1 MLLADVST
9 VTLSSVLTDIGSVFT
24 ALIGYVG
31 NVCITIVSQP
41 LLLIGFCIPFAFAI
55 VSFVKRLF

>member
-1 MLLADVST
+1 MMLLADI
-9 VTLSSVLTDIGSVFT
+9 TLASVLSDVGTVFQS
-24 ALIGYVG
+24 LIGYVG
-31 NVCITIVSQP
+31 SICETIVSNP

>member
-1 MLLADVST
+1 MLLADVT
-9 VTLSSVLTDIGSVFT
+9 QVTLSTVLTDIGSVFT

-31 NVCITIVSQP
+31 NVCTTIVSQP

>member
-1 MLLADVST
+1 MEGATTLA
-9 VTLSSVLTDIGSVFT
+9 SVLTNIGSVFT

-31 NVCITIVSQP
+31 NVCETIVSNP

-55 VSFVKRLF
+55 VSFVKKMF

>member
-1 MLLADVST
+1 MVAEITLST
-9 VTLSSVLTDIGSVFT
+9 VLADIGSVFT
-24 ALIGYVG
+24 SMISYVSSICETIVG
-31 NVCITIVSQP
+31 NP

>member
-1 MLLADVST
+1 MLLADVAT

-31 NVCITIVSQP
+31 NVCTTIVSQP

>member
-1 MLLADVST
+1 MLLADAAT

-31 NVCITIVSQP
+31 NVCTTIVSQP

>member
-1 MLLADVST
+1 MVIAEI
-9 VTLSSVLTDIGSVFT
+9 TLTSVLTDIGSVFT
-24 ALIGYVG
+24 SLIGYVG
-31 NVCITIVSQP
+31 NICQTIVSNP

>member
-31 NVCITIVSQP
+31 NVCTTIVSQP